1 MQKTMNTLLSSISY
15 QYSAD
20 GSVRQMH
27 FVHFDGITVTENPI
41 FVIISY
47 PDYSFRII
55 EKETKE
61 LVYTHPPGIRV
72 FNSQEIIDATE
83 WEKYVKTEKY
93 CRKMT
98 AKLHTTIYCEL
109 MMRVCTP
116 ERLYQW
122 NEGAAEQF
130 PEEYLRKCAEYK

>member
-1 MQKTMNTLLSSISY
+1 MSTLLRSISY

-20 GSVRQMH
+20 GSVRQTN
-27 FVHFDGITVTENPI
+27 FVHFDGIKVMENPI
-41 FVIISY
+41 FVVNSY
-47 PDYSFRII
+47 PDYSYRII

-61 LVYTHPPGIRV
+61 LVYTHPPGLSISI
-72 FNSQEIIDATE
+72 SQELKDAIE
-83 WEKYVKTEKY
+83 WEKYVQSEKY